1 MMEFAK
7 KMERKSKDLLGQ
19 PSPTLAVFGDSIT
32 QGCFEVNA
40 TGERSFEVV
49 FEPEKA
55 YGVRLVQ
62 LLNTIYPKTSIQLI
76 PAGISGDSAAGGVKR
91 LERDVLRFHPDL
103 TVVAFGTNDA
113 AGGGEKG
120 IVPYGEHLRSI
131 FQRLKEDGSEVIY
144 LTQVYMNTRISPY
157 VTSPLLLEVA
167 ENCSKAQ
174 NSGLLKAYY
183 EEGKR
188 VAREEGVKICDLY
201 SVWEAMANAGVDT
214 TALLC
219 NHLNHPT
226 RDYHYYIAIKLLETV
241 LGINYVNQ

>member
-7 KMERKSKDLLGQ
+7 KLEQKSKDLKGQ
-19 PSPTLAVFGDSIT
+19 PSPTIAVIGDSIT
-32 QGCFEVNA
+32 QGCFEVYA
-40 TGERSFEVV
+40 TGPNSLETV

-55 YGVRLVQ
+55 YGVRLKE
-62 LLNTIYPKTSIQLI
+62 LLHILYPNVPIQLI

-113 AGGGEKG
+113 AGNGVEGIASYGENLRYMFRELKKDGGE
-120 IVPYGEHLRSI
+120 VI
-131 FQRLKEDGSEVIY
+131 F
-144 LTQVYMNTRISPY
+144 LTQVFMNTK
-157 VTSPLLLEVA
+157 TSPHLKEELFLKLA
-167 ENCSKAQ
+167 EQFAKVQ

-188 VAREEGVKICDLY
+188 VAREEGVLVCDLY

-214 TALLC
+214 TALLS
-219 NHLNHPT
+219 NHLNHPF
-226 RDYHYYIAIKLLETV
+226 REYHYYIAIKLLEMI
-241 LGINYVNQ
+241 LGVQL

>member
-1 MMEFAK
+1 MMDFAK
-7 KMERKSKDLLGQ
+7 KMERKSADLKGQ
-19 PSPTLAVFGDSIT
+19 PSPILAVLGDSIT

-40 TGERSFEVV
+40 TGDRSFDVV
-49 FEPEKA
+49 FEPQKA
-55 YGVRLVQ
+55 YGARLIQ
-62 LLNTIYPKTSIQLI
+62 LLNTIYPKTTVHFI
-76 PAGISGDSAAGGVKR
+76 PAGISGDSATGGSER

-120 IVPYGEHLRSI
+120 ILPYGEHLRSI
-131 FQRLKEDGSEVIY
+131 FKRLKEDGGEVIY

-188 VAREEGVKICDLY
+188 VAREEGVEICDLY

-219 NHLNHPT
+219 NHLNHPF
-226 RDYHYYIAIKLLETV
+226 REYHYYIAIKLLETI
-241 LGINYVNQ
+241 LGVKF